1 MKSFIVLALFVAV
14 AIAAPATPDGDA
26 QIVKYESDNIGV
38 EGYSYSVDTS
48 NGISQSEN
56 GVVKNPGTE
65 GEALEVRGEY
75 SYPGPDGV
83 VYRVRYIANELGF
96 QPEGDHLPKA
106 V

>member
-1 MKSFIVLALFVAV
+1 MKSFIVLALCVAV

-38 EGYSYSVDTS
+38 DGYSYSVGTS
-48 NGISQSEN
+48 NGINLSEN

-65 GEALEVRGEY
+65 GEALEVRGEF
-75 SYPGPDGV
+75 SYTGNDGV
-83 VYRVRYIANELGF
+83 LYLVRYVANEFGF